1 MYTLNGMTVSEG
13 VGAGPA
19 LIMNKTV
26 SIDSQDEEKVFD
38 SESEIAKFKKAS
50 NEFATRLHQVT
61 AGPAPDSVRDLFGA
75 AAGFI
80 TNSKNVDAIISLIL
94 SGASAAK
101 AAKIIL
107 FENLKAF
114 VSLILKTKPS
124 VVKGTYVKNI
134 SISTTMGPGIKIDA
148 NSFDK

>member
-19 LIMNKTV
+19 LIMNKAV
-26 SIDSQDEEKVFD
+26 SFDSQDEEKVFD

-107 FENLKAF
+107 FENLKAAIF
-114 VSLILKTKPS
+114 NKSHIILDQSSS
-124 VVKGTYVKNI
+124 VE
-134 SISTTMGPGIKIDA
+134 
-148 NSFDK
+148 